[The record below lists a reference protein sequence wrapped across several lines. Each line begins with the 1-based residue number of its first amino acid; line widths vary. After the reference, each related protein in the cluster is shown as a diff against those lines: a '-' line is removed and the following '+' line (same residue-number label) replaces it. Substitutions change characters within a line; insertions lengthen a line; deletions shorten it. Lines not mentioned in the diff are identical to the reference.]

1 MPTTLRVRASASR
14 LSRAAAL
21 KLLLGA
27 FVLVAVVRLASTS
40 ASLSSLSELKPSFS
54 DTGFVEPSEFRESAH
69 EAHRESAEHSENYS
83 RRFSTL
89 RRDVPSCMTAESGHF
104 GAVFGE
110 RTSPLH
116 WIDVVDHL
124 DLRPECLQSHCTNV
138 VTYCCLSRF
147 LHLLAWYIDALRRH
161 KIDHF
166 LSEGSLVGAVRSG
179 GMPTCHY
186 DAEVHVLIRTVEDE
200 QRMVALRREA
210 EDTPHVYPIPT
221 PWVAD
226 LIWIDYPGSVRIDTY
241 PYRRNG
247 SQWDHISAP
256 SIPHAMLMPLRM
268 CNFYGMLI
276 SCAQHSTAWNV
287 LQYGTRASLFE
298 PDQLPVEVLNTD
310 SDLVEMQPER
320 IAAFF
325 PGWNWSEAVNGTT
338 DAHWMATHPEA
349 KTSKSGRGPGP
360 RCAKRVWIA
369 GAKWKRVFTPFL
381 APFAKSMVCLRRG
394 GWPSLLDGWDLMRR
408 TERGR
413 VLARGYRGLL
423 PLRRDGSLDLDIPN
437 LRTNR
442 RARAVKRGSAP
453 GSASG
458 LVAAYLPPPTRLA
471 ADARVHGKWA
481 PEYVELLRLHRN
493 GSAGWEGLT
502 AELTERDFPEKWI
515 GHATWRDGQFRVKH
529 DGDVEQCGA
538 TCQEI
543 SDRLGV
549 SHRASGGNMT
559 ERCRSVWLAW
569 SCRTAPVPKSWVE
582 AMTGML
588 THMYQLTNFG

>member
-1 MPTTLRVRASASR
+1 MRIWATRPC
-14 LSRAAAL
+14 LSRAAAF

-27 FVLVAVVRLASTS
+27 LALVTMERLAFSS
-40 ASLSSLSELKPSFS
+40 ASLFELKPSS
-54 DTGFVEPSEFRESAH
+54 SRTAFVEPLRESAQNF
-69 EAHRESAEHSENYS
+69 EAQRESAEYS

-89 RRDVPSCMTAESGHF
+89 RRDVPSCVTAESGHL

-124 DLRPECLQSHCTNV
+124 DLRPECLQSYCANV

-147 LHLLAWYIDALRRH
+147 IHLLAWYIDALRRH

-166 LSEGSLVGAVRSG
+166 LSEGSLIGAVRSG
-179 GMPTCHY
+179 GMPTCHF
-186 DAEVHVLIRTVEDE
+186 DAEVHVLIRSVEDE

-210 EDTPHVYPIPT
+210 EDTPHVYPNPT
-221 PWVAD
+221 TAD
-226 LIWIDYPGSVRIDTY
+226 FIWIDYPGSVRIDTY

-247 SQWDHISAP
+247 SHWDSVSAP

-276 SCAQHSTAWNV
+276 SCAANSTAWNA
-287 LQYGTRASLFE
+287 LRYGVSQVGFFA
-298 PDQLPVEVLNTD
+298 PDQLPVEVLNID
-310 SDLVEMQPER
+310 SDLVEMKPER

-338 DAHWMATHPEA
+338 DAHWMATHPRAEDS
-349 KTSKSGRGPGP
+349 TSRFGPGP
-360 RCAKRVWIA
+360 RCARSMWITDTKWERVYTA
-369 GAKWKRVFTPFL
+369 FL

-394 GWPSLLDGWDLMRR
+394 GWPSVLDGWDLMRPK
-408 TERGR
+408 ERR
-413 VLARGYRGLL
+413 RILALGYRGLL
-423 PLRRDGSLDLDIPN
+423 PLLRDGSLDLVPH
-437 LRTNR
+437 LRTSR

-493 GSAGWEGLT
+493 GSAGWWTGLT
-502 AELTERDFPEKWI
+502 AELATRDFPGKWI

-529 DGDVEQCGA
+529 NGDDEG
-538 TCQEI
+538 
-543 SDRLGV
+543 
-549 SHRASGGNMT
+549 
-559 ERCRSVWLAW
+559 
-569 SCRTAPVPKSWVE
+569 TAP
-582 AMTGML
+582 
-588 THMYQLTNFG
+588 QLEN

>member
-1 MPTTLRVRASASR
+1 MPTSVTRVRATR
-14 LSRAAAL
+14 PCLSRAAAL

-27 FVLVAVVRLASTS
+27 FALVTMGRLAFSS
-40 ASLSSLSELKPSFS
+40 ASLQR
-54 DTGFVEPSEFRESAH
+54 TAFVEPLRESAQNS
-69 EAHRESAEHSENYS
+69 EAHRESAEYS

-89 RRDVPSCMTAESGHF
+89 RRDVPSCVTAESGHF

-166 LSEGSLVGAVRSG
+166 LSEGSLIGAVRSG

-186 DAEVHVLIRTVEDE
+186 DAEVHVLIRSVEDE

-210 EDTPHVYPIPT
+210 EDTPHVYPCPGNNF
-221 PWVAD
+221 
-226 LIWIDYPGSVRIDTY
+226 LWIDYPGSVRIDTY

-247 SQWDHISAP
+247 SHWDHVSEP
-256 SIPHAMLMPLRM
+256 SIPHAMLTPLRM

-276 SCAQHSTAWNV
+276 SCAAHSTAWNA
-287 LQYGTRASLFE
+287 LHYGVSRASFFA
-298 PDQLPVEVLNTD
+298 PDQLPVEVLNID
-310 SDLVEMQPER
+310 SDLVEMKPER

-349 KTSKSGRGPGP
+349 NTSWFGPGP
-360 RCAKRVWIA
+360 RCARSMWIA
-369 GAKWKRVFTPFL
+369 GAKWERVYTAFL

-408 TERGR
+408 KERRR
-413 VLARGYRGLL
+413 VLALGYRGLL
-423 PLRRDGSLDLDIPN
+423 PLLRDGSLDLVPH
-437 LRTNR
+437 LRTSR
-442 RARAVKRGSAP
+442 RARAVKRGSGP

-493 GSAGWEGLT
+493 GSAGLSAGWSGLT
-502 AELTERDFPEKWI
+502 AELTARDWPGKWI
-515 GHATWRDGQFRVKH
+515 GNATWRDGQFRVNH
-529 DGDVEQCGA
+529 DGDEGEEDSEAEEKLKEEPEMTEEEQAQECGA

-543 SDRLGV
+543 SDRFGV
-549 SHRASGGNMT
+549 SHRASWGNAT
-559 ERCRSVWLAW
+559 ERCRSVWLEW
-569 SCRTAPVPKSWVE
+569 RCRTAPVPYS
-582 AMTGML
+582 APGP
-588 THMYQLTNFG
+588 Y